1 MSLLDKPRAEPVAEP
16 GPLRR
21 NRDFLLLWIG
31 AGLSALGLRASV
43 AAYPLL
49 MIFFGN
55 SPAGAGVVGFAA
67 LLPQLVVQ
75 LPAGALIDRWDR
87 RRLLIV
93 CDVAGLLAMAAVT
106 AMLLTGRLWLPLVAA
121 AAFVDGAAG
130 LFYRLA
136 ERAAISHVVHPSQL
150 TAALGQNEARGQAAG
165 LLGQPAAGGLFQFGR
180 WLPFAFT
187 ALTHLLAL
195 VTLLAIRRPLQG
207 ARGAPVTTL
216 RSDVAE
222 GLRWVWRQ
230 RFMRT
235 AVVLLAGSN
244 LLFQVLMLT
253 LALVVKEDDGSP
265 LAIGMIGLVAGIGGV
280 AGALAGSRAAGRAA
294 PRAVLAG
301 ALTLWA
307 ALMAPVAFVSDPV
320 VLGVLLGGM
329 SFAGALMNVVAGVH
343 QIKITPEALQG
354 RVTSVFALV
363 GSGTASAGAL
373 VGGFLLAAFGTH
385 GTALGIAAGMG
396 LLALAAL
403 VSPALRVAADPEPVA
418 DREPAA
424 DPEPPAP
431 EIADTARSEEI

>member
-1 MSLLDKPRAEPVAEP
+1 MTLLDKPRSEPEP
-16 GPLRR
+16 EQAPEPLRR
-21 NRDFLLLWIG
+21 NRDFRLLWTG

-87 RRLLIV
+87 RRLLIL

-106 AMLLTGRLWLPLVAA
+106 AMLLAGRLWLPLVAA

-136 ERAAISHVVHPSQL
+136 ERAAISHVVHPAHL

-165 LLGQPAAGGLFQFGR
+165 LLGQPAASGLFQFGR

-187 ALTHLLAL
+187 ALTHLMAL
-195 VTLLAIRRPLQG
+195 VTLLMIRRPLQG
-207 ARGAPVTTL
+207 ERSPSATSL

-222 GLRWVWRQ
+222 GLRWVVRQ

-244 LLFQVLMLT
+244 LLFQILMLT
-253 LALVVKEDDGSP
+253 FALVVKQDDGSP
-265 LAIGMIGLVAGIGGV
+265 LSIGLIGLVAGLGGV
-280 AGALAGSRAAGRAA
+280 AGALTGSKAAGRAA

-301 ALTLWA
+301 SLTLWA
-307 ALMAPVAFVSDPV
+307 VLMAPVAFVSDPV
-320 VLGVLLGGM
+320 ALGALLGGM

-343 QIKITPEALQG
+343 QIKITPERLQG

-373 VGGFLLAAFGTH
+373 VGGFLLALFGTYA
-385 GTALGIAAGMG
+385 TALGIAGGMG
-396 LLALAAL
+396 LLALVAL
-403 VSPALRVAADPEPVA
+403 VSPALRAVPGEAEAEADLPENT
-418 DREPAA
+418 
-424 DPEPPAP
+424 
-431 EIADTARSEEI
+431 DTAHSEEI